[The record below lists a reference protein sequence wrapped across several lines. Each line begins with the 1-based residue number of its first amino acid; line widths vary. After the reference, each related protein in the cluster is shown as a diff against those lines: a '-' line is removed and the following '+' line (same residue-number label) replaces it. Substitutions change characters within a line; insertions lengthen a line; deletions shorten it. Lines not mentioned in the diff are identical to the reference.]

1 MKRSGKDSWMALPLR
16 CGRVFGGLSIEKDK
30 YFQLS
35 EFLTG
40 FGSPGLMPEHVPE
53 ARRMDDHRF

>member
-1 MKRSGKDSWMALPLR
+1 MALPLR